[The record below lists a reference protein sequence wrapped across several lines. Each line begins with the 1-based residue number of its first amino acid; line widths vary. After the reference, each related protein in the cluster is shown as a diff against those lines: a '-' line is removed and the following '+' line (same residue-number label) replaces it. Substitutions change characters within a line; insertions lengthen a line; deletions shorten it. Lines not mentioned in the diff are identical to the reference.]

1 MRIVIT
7 GGGTGGHIYPGLAIA
22 RSWEKKAELVF
33 LGHKDKLEG
42 QVVPEAGFK
51 LIPIDVSPI
60 PRKNLLGLVRA
71 GGNALRGTWQS
82 WSFLRKFRPDLI
94 IGTGGFVAGPPLL
107 AAFFL
112 RIPII
117 LHEQNAYPSLTNRI
131 MARKARVVCISM
143 PPARNH
149 LQRSRELLVTG
160 NPVRPEILEYDR
172 EKARQELELE
182 EKDRMLL
189 IMGGSQGARSINK
202 AVVNWVKEADL
213 PSNWRIYHA
222 TGRDNFSQVEQS
234 YREEEIR
241 TGEGSQIRLKA
252 YIENVGQV
260 LAAADLFVGRSGAT
274 TVAEIMARD
283 LPAVLIPYPH
293 AAEDHQKANARFLQE
308 KGSAI
313 ILPDAE
319 LDAGKLGG
327 MVEELLN
334 DHNQLEKMRKN
345 SSALQQPNALDQIS
359 EVMERVLGEGR

>member
-7 GGGTGGHIYPGLAIA
+7 GGGTGGHIYPGLALA
-22 RSWEKKAELVF
+22 RRWEGKAELVF

-42 QVVPEAGFK
+42 QVVPRAGFK
-51 LIPIDVSPI
+51 LIPITVSPL
-60 PRKNLLGLVRA
+60 PRKNLLGLIRA
-71 GGNALRGTWQS
+71 LGNALRGTWQS
-82 WSFLRKFRPDLI
+82 FFFLRKFRPDLI

-112 RIPII
+112 RVPII

-131 MARKARVVCISM
+131 MARAARVICISM

-149 LQRSRELLVTG
+149 LQGARELLVTG
-160 NPVRPEILEYDR
+160 NPVRPEIVEYDR
-172 EKARQELELE
+172 KEARQELELE

-202 AVVNWVKEADL
+202 AVVNWVKAADL
-213 PSNWRIYHA
+213 PSSWRIYHA

-234 YREEEIR
+234 YREAGIK
-241 TGEGSQIRLKA
+241 TGAGSQIRLQS

-274 TVAEIMARD
+274 TVSEILARG
-283 LPAVLIPYPH
+283 LPGVLIPYPH

-308 KGSAI
+308 KGAAI

-319 LDAGKLGG
+319 LEAGKLGG
-327 MVEELLN
+327 VVEELLN
-334 DHNQLEKMRKN
+334 DYNWLGKMSKN
-345 SSALQQPNALDQIS
+345 SSALQQQNALDQIS
-359 EVMERVLGEGR
+359 EVIERVLGQAR